1 VSHAHPSA
9 PNNSKHQLV
18 ALLCSA
24 PHTFPLSTAGL
35 DLSKTR
41 QRALLRAAVF
51 GRAFAPTVAA
61 PLLRDTAQRLRLL
74 NALREPEVGLPLTMP
89 QLQALSLPV
98 VANR

>member
-1 VSHAHPSA
+1 MHACVNTTQQHLMLAYPAAVRNGLS
-9 PNNSKHQLV
+9 
-18 ALLCSA
+18 LLLA
-24 PHTFPLSTAGL
+24 AGL

-51 GRAFAPTVAA
+51 GRAFAPSVAA
-61 PLLRDTAQRLRLL
+61 PLLRETAQRLRLL

-98 VANR
+98 VVNR